1 MKDLSKHFK
10 NEIKTVS
17 TKNVSA
23 KIKQPHFLPPV
34 FFYLLCV
41 YRGIPF
47 HAILPSLLVSWK
59 NSDQLLLRPSLVNHS
74 TMAVKMWKFLAS
86 ILHSRSPANIPGT
99 LKVKMMN
106 VLYFFVIHRLNLLQ
120 SCRLE
125 TIDLKFCN
133 NVIPTLTICLK
144 FSFYRKAKNY

>member
-17 TKNVSA
+17 TENFSA

-47 HAILPSLLVSWK
+47 HAIRPSLLVCWK
-59 NSDQLLLRPSLVNHS
+59 NLDQFLLRQSLVNHPS
-74 TMAVKMWKFLAS
+74 MTVKIWKFLAS
-86 ILHSRSPANIPGT
+86 ILYSRSPANIPGT

-106 VLYFFVIHRLNLLQ
+106 VLYFFVIYRLYLNCNAKLTAEPQVINYRHKILQQCHSNTYFLSENFLL
-120 SCRLE
+120 
-125 TIDLKFCN
+125 
-133 NVIPTLTICLK
+133 
-144 FSFYRKAKNY
+144 